1 MPDDRGNDP
10 DLTLEIVQRL
20 SRVET
25 KVDMLCEDFHDLKNS
40 YKSFKTEMFKKIDD
54 LRSCNPRN
62 SLKKSTKAAILV
74 ALISS
79 LGLVVQKI
87 IEILP
92 VIL

>member
-1 MPDDRGNDP
+1 
-10 DLTLEIVQRL
+10 
-20 SRVET
+20 
-25 KVDMLCEDFHDLKNS
+25 
-40 YKSFKTEMFKKIDD
+40 MFKKIDD